1 MLSQFPL
8 NPVLPAQDG
17 ERARAFYRDVLGL
30 TLVSGPHDDPMMFTA
45 AEGTR
50 VLVTEIPDRA
60 PSDHAVV
67 AFLVEGLDE
76 IVDELLRRGVTFHD
90 PGAERGSFAGQ
101 AGRAEG
107 VITDYGPVRSTW
119 FHDSE
124 GNVLAL
130 NEIVD

>member
-1 MLSQFPL
+1 MLSRFPL

-17 ERARAFYRDVLGL
+17 DRARAFYRDVLGL
-30 TLVSGPHDDPMMFTA
+30 TLVSGPRDDPMMFTA

-60 PSDHAVV
+60 PAPYPVV
-67 AFLVEGLDE
+67 AFLVDGLHE
-76 IVDELLRRGVTFHD
+76 IVSELLRQGVTFHD
-90 PGAERGSFAGQ
+90 PGGDRGAFAGQ

-124 GNVLAL
+124 GNLLAL
-130 NEIVD
+130 NEIVG